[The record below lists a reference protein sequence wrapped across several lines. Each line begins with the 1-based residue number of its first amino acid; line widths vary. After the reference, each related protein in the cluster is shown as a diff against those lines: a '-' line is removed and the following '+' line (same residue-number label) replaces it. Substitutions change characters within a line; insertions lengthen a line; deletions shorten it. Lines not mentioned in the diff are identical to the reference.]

1 MEKNA
6 RFEMELLEAERVRRE
21 MDLNESAA
29 RTRDAINDS
38 EDVVDLKPNFFGI
51 GVNLNSV
58 WRRFMAWF
66 KSR

>member
-1 MEKNA
+1 
-6 RFEMELLEAERVRRE
+6 